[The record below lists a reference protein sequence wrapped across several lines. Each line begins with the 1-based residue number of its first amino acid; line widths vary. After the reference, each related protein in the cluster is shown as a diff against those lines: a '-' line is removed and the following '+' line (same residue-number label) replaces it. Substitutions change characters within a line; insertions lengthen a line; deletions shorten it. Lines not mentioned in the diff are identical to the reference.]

1 MEKVYISDAGP
12 KVSPAIYGFYRWD
25 DIMEGEKKMEQ
36 IVNLCLEL
44 GINTFDH
51 ADSYG
56 SFQCEKLFGD
66 LIITLL
72 SLRQFF
78 KYLSRKA
85 EGIGPMKPWQP
96 LQVTHL

>member
-1 MEKVYISDAGP
+1 MEKVYVSDAGP

-25 DIMEGEKKMEQ
+25 EIIEAGISKMEQ

-56 SFQCEKLFGD
+56 AFQCEKL
-66 LIITLL
+66 
-72 SLRQFF
+72 
-78 KYLSRKA
+78 
-85 EGIGPMKPWQP
+85 
-96 LQVTHL
+96 